1 MAISTPVTAGVNATA
16 GQHNDVRTDA
26 ITRQTIYVFEV
37 KGTLVTGDGQG
48 ATHIIKKTGTV
59 TKIKHIINNGTGT
72 ATIEIAKSGATV
84 DSGVSVTTTAADDSS
99 ISSPAVTEN
108 QLLTL
113 NIDAVG
119 SSAANLVV
127 QVFVDETL

>member
-1 MAISTPVTAGVNATA
+1 M
-16 GQHNDVRTDA
+16 RTDA
-26 ITRQTIYVFEV
+26 INRQTVYVFEI

-48 ATHIIKKTGTV
+48 ATHIIKKAGTV

-72 ATIEIAKSGATV
+72 ATIELAKSGSPI
-84 DSGVSVTTTAADDSS
+84 DSSISVTTTAADETS
-99 ISSPAVTEN
+99 ISSGAVTEN

-119 SSAANLVV
+119 SSAANLLV